1 MNVLIGSVVE
11 KVYILVISVSSI
23 FYLECWKD
31 FYKFEENEIVIIR
44 KCYNYINIKWLSIKF
59 GYVIY
64 FILEDII

>member
-44 KCYNYINIKWLSIKF
+44 KC
-59 GYVIY
+59 
-64 FILEDII
+64 

>member
-23 FYLECWKD
+23 FYLECRKD

-44 KCYNYINIKWLSIKF
+44 KCYNYINIKWF
-59 GYVIY
+59 
-64 FILEDII
+64 